1 VVGVVLFGQRMPEY
15 FANVGEALL
24 TLFILLTLEGWNSVM
39 YELREVSAAAI
50 PYTISFILIGTYI
63 VINLVIGVVI
73 TSLDEAYKKRAQ
85 GEAARH
91 QLTDT
96 IHELR
101 SALDSLETK
110 LEQSGMLA
118 HSTVGAEEL
127 QHRLEDHLTPPGRP
141 MEVVATDG
149 KAERR

>member
-1 VVGVVLFGQRMPEY
+1 
-15 FANVGEALL
+15 
-24 TLFILLTLEGWNSVM
+24 M

-85 GEAARH
+85 DEAARYD
-91 QLTDT
+91 LTET

-101 SALDSLETK
+101 TALDSLETK
-110 LEQSGMLA
+110 LHQRGMLV

-127 QHRLEDHLTPPGRP
+127 EHRLEDHLPDGHRPARVGTRDGR
-141 MEVVATDG
+141 ADG
-149 KAERR
+149 R